1 MISPYKLFKT
11 PQSIIQKIKNVDDNK
26 NNLDILI
33 DGMVVKI
40 NQIKIRD
47 EFGYTSKFPK
57 WAMAYKFEAQELTT
71 ILKDVIWQVG
81 RTGKVTPI
89 ALIEPVNLSGATIY
103 RATLNNYMDILRKNI
118 SIGSRVFVRR
128 SNEVIPEIMGL
139 AQELE
144 GSIKIDPP
152 QNCPSCGTKL
162 VHIGALDFCPNT
174 QNCPEQ
180 IIDRITHFAS
190 RDAMN
195 IEGFRDSTS
204 NLLYEK
210 GLVKSP
216 ADLYK
221 LTYDDLLTLPLFKQ
235 KKAQNLLSAI
245 QKSKEVELSNFIYAL
260 SILNVGIKTAK
271 DLSKYYKTLD
281 DLIKAKEEDLAKIR
295 DIGEVVAHSIVE
307 YFSNEQNIK
316 MIDELLNLGIKITNN
331 SGHGSNSGIFEDKTF
346 VLTGTLEDFTRQ
358 EATSL
363 IEKNGGQTSSSVS
376 KKTSY
381 VLAGKEA
388 GSKLIKA
395 QNLGIEIIDETQFK
409 KMLKL

>member
-1 MISPYKLFKT
+1 
-11 PQSIIQKIKNVDDNK
+11 
-26 NNLDILI
+26 
-33 DGMVVKI
+33 
-40 NQIKIRD
+40 
-47 EFGYTSKFPK
+47 
-57 WAMAYKFEAQELTT
+57 MAYKFEAQELTT